1 MSDRDAALDD
11 ERMRTA
17 RSGALGPANSAT
29 KVIDLNRI
37 SRSHLETEPYQWAA
51 VSELF
56 AAADAA
62 ALAATFPRDHFKR
75 VADHAGEK
83 KHEYQVRSLIR
94 MSAQS
99 ISGEKQLSHAWQA
112 LAHDLLSPAYRS
124 AMSELTGIDLSAAEL
139 EVNVFH
145 YPPGGLH
152 GAHTDHPDKIVTH
165 VLYFNEC
172 WNDDDGGCLLILKSS
187 DLREIATRISP
198 RVGNSAVLVRS
209 DGSWHAVSQLVPT
222 CQLSRRSLTATFFHP
237 GCVSTTVWP
246 RWDQALRS
254 RFATRWRHLR
264 DRLNGGDEASKRTAA
279 YS

>member
-1 MSDRDAALDD
+1 MSDRDVALGD
-11 ERMRTA
+11 EGMRTA

-51 VSELF
+51 VSGLF
-56 AAADAA
+56 TAADAA
-62 ALAATFPRDHFKR
+62 VLAATFPRDHFKP
-75 VADHAGEK
+75 VADHAGAK

-99 ISGEKQLSHAWQA
+99 ISGEKQLSLVWQA
-112 LAHDLLSPAYRS
+112 LAHDLLSPSYRS
-124 AMSELTGIDLSAAEL
+124 ALSGLIGIDLGAAEL

-152 GAHTDHPDKIVTH
+152 GAHTDHRDKIVTH
-165 VLYFNEC
+165 VLYFNES

-187 DLREIATRISP
+187 DLQEIVTKISP
-198 RVGNSAVLVRS
+198 RVGNSAILVRS
-209 DGSWHAVSQLVPT
+209 DYSWHAVSQLVPT

-237 GCVSTTVWP
+237 GHVSTTVWP
-246 RWDQALRS
+246 RWDQALCS
-254 RFATRWRHLR
+254 RYAMRWQRLR
-264 DRLNGGDEASKRTAA
+264 ERLNGRDEASKRAAA